1 MSNWI
6 LECFCALQ
14 HSDYK
19 ISPAALLLK
28 KKKKWKWRKKKW
40 REIFMPDLVPFV
52 EQKQCCEI
60 ILAVQIV
67 VHISICVCFIIFK

>member
-1 MSNWI
+1 
-6 LECFCALQ
+6 
-14 HSDYK
+14 
-19 ISPAALLLK
+19 
-28 KKKKWKWRKKKW
+28 
-40 REIFMPDLVPFV
+40 MPDLVPFV